1 MHEKTFGHVRACF
14 YYLAHGQRISV
25 SICQD
30 PADRGKYSYDI
41 WKGIPVSRKRLL
53 IVDDEPRFASF
64 IGKVATPLGYE
75 VEITT
80 HGRDFQRA
88 YLENKPD
95 CIVLDIV
102 MPDIDGNELI
112 LWLVKEECDA
122 DIIIITGFSPD
133 YAVNA
138 RILAEFKGLRSVRT
152 LSKPV
157 SVTQLRKILRN
168 SHRESEESSG
178 D

>member
-1 MHEKTFGHVRACF
+1 MP
-14 YYLAHGQRISV
+14 S
-25 SICQD
+25 
-30 PADRGKYSYDI
+30 
-41 WKGIPVSRKRLL
+41 KRLL

-64 IGKVATPLGYE
+64 IGKVAAPLGYD

-80 HGRDFQRA
+80 HGREFQRA
-88 YLENKPD
+88 YRNNKPD

-102 MPDIDGNELI
+102 MPEIDGNELI

-122 DIIIITGFSPD
+122 DIIIITGYSPD

-152 LSKPV
+152 LSKPI
-157 SVTQLRKILRN
+157 SVTRLRKILTDSSSDPEN
-168 SHRESEESSG
+168 SS
-178 D
+178 DD